1 MSEQIT
7 RAQLAKA
14 RPENVVRLA
23 KALHLRGC
31 ACGATACQR
40 DVVENVAR
48 ELERQ
53 SMQMHEKEARR
64 G

>member
-1 MSEQIT
+1 MSEHID

-31 ACGATACQR
+31 ACGTAS
-40 DVVENVAR
+40 
-48 ELERQ
+48 ERG
-53 SMQMHEKEARR
+53 EA
-64 G
+64 GG